1 MNNYLI
7 EYNDIYLLN
16 NEIESLIEKGFKDA
30 TKSVYDL
37 DEESLENALNDLDT
51 YSFLT
56 DKKTIIIKNIN
67 KLEDN
72 KQTTHLL
79 KYLENPNNDNLLI
92 LTTNKL
98 NMTKKIN
105 KELKKKTNYL
115 KLEANLE
122 KEIKSILK
130 GYKIDNKSINKLID
144 YSNNN
149 IDIIKSECDK
159 IINYKEND
167 KTITDEDI
175 ELLVVKHLGDSN
187 NLVFD
192 LVKYIA
198 SKDKRRALE
207 KYEKLGEY
215 GVDDIA
221 LTALLESQLRL
232 MIQVDLMMDER
243 KSKDIIA
250 KSLSQ
255 HPYRV
260 EKTMEL
266 LRSISRKELTKLIH
280 NLSEMDY
287 KIKSGKV
294 STKEQ
299 MLMYIINL

>member
-16 NEIESLIEKGFKDA
+16 NKIDELINKEFKEA
-30 TKSVYDL
+30 SKSVYDL
-37 DEESLENALNDLDT
+37 EEETLDNALNDLDT

-56 DKKTIIIKNIN
+56 ERKIIIIKNIN
-67 KLEDN
+67 KLEDD
-72 KQTTHLL
+72 KFTKHLM
-79 KYLENPNNDNLLI
+79 KYLDNPNNDNLLI

-105 KELKKKTNYL
+105 KELKNKTNYL

-122 KEIKSILK
+122 KEIKTMLK
-130 GYKIDNKSINKLID
+130 GYKIDTNCINMLIE

-149 IDIIKSECDK
+149 IDIIKTECDK
-159 IINYKEND
+159 LINYKESD
-167 KTITDEDI
+167 KNITKDDI
-175 ELLVVKHLGDSN
+175 EKIVVKHLGDSN

-207 KYEKLGEY
+207 KYEKLKEY
-215 GVDDIA
+215 SIDDIA
-221 LTALLESQLRL
+221 LTGLLESQLRL
-232 MIQVDLMMDER
+232 MVQVNMLMKR
-243 KSKDIIA
+243 RYSKDEIA
-250 KSLSQ
+250 KTLSQ
-255 HPYRV
+255 HPYRIQ
-260 EKTMEL
+260 KTMEL
-266 LRSISRKELTKLIH
+266 VRTITNKELTKLIQ

-287 KIKSGKV
+287 KIKSGKIAP
-294 STKEQ
+294 KDQ

>member
-16 NEIESLIEKGFKDA
+16 NEIDSLIEKGFKEA
-30 TKSVYDL
+30 TKSIYDL

-56 DKKTIIIKNIN
+56 DKKIIIIKNIN
-67 KLEDN
+67 KLEDD
-72 KQTTHLL
+72 KLTEHLF
-79 KYLENPNNDNLLI
+79 KYLESPNDDNLLI

-122 KEIKSILK
+122 KEIKNILK
-130 GYKIDNKSINKLID
+130 GYKIDTKSINKLIE

-159 IINYKEND
+159 LINYKEDD
-167 KTITDEDI
+167 KNITDEDI
-175 ELLVVKHLGDSN
+175 ETLVVKHLGDSN

-215 GVDDIA
+215 GIDDIA

-243 KSKDIIA
+243 KSKDTIA
-250 KSLSQ
+250 KTLSQ
-255 HPYRV
+255 HPYRI

-266 LRSISRKELTKLIH
+266 LRNVSRKELTKLIQ
-280 NLSEMDY
+280 NLGEMDY

-294 STKEQ
+294 NSKDQ

>member
-16 NEIESLIEKGFKDA
+16 NEIDKLINNGFNEA
-30 TKSVYDL
+30 SKSVYDL
-37 DEESLENALNDLDT
+37 EETTLDNALNDLDT
-51 YSFLT
+51 YSFIT
-56 DKKTIIIKNIN
+56 DKKIVIIKNIN
-67 KLEDN
+67 KLEQD
-72 KQTTHLL
+72 KFTEHLI
-79 KYLENPNNDNLLI
+79 KYLDNPNNDNLLI

-105 KELKKKTNYL
+105 KEIKNKTKYL

-122 KEIKSILK
+122 SEIKNLLK
-130 GYKIDNKSINKLID
+130 GYKIDSKTINLLIE

-159 IINYKEND
+159 LIQYKEDD
-167 KTITDEDI
+167 KNITTADI
-175 ELLVVKHLGDSN
+175 ETLVVKHLGDSN

-198 SKDKRRALE
+198 SKDKRRAIE
-207 KYEKLGEY
+207 KYEKLQEY
-215 GVDDIA
+215 NIDDMA
-221 LTALLESQLRL
+221 LTGLLESQLRL
-232 MIQVDLMMDER
+232 MKQIDILMDRRIGKTE
-243 KSKDIIA
+243 IA
-250 KSLSQ
+250 KNLSQ

-260 EKTMEL
+260 EKTIEL
-266 LRSISRKELTKLIH
+266 LRTVSKKELTKLIQ

-287 KIKSGKV
+287 KIKSGKIN
-294 STKEQ
+294 SKDQ

>member
-16 NEIESLIEKGFKDA
+16 NEIDSLIEKGFKDA
-30 TKSVYDL
+30 TKSIYDL
-37 DEESLENALNDLDT
+37 DEESLEAALNDLDT

-56 DKKTIIIKNIN
+56 DKKIIIIKNIN

-115 KLEANLE
+115 KLEVNLE
-122 KEIKSILK
+122 KEIKNILK
-130 GYKIDNKSINKLID
+130 GYKIDSKSINKLID

-167 KTITDEDI
+167 KTITEEDI

-280 NLSEMDY
+280 NLSKMDY

-294 STKEQ
+294 SSKEQ
-299 MLMYIINL
+299 MIMYIINL

>member
-16 NEIESLIEKGFKDA
+16 NKIDELISKDFKDA
-30 TKSVYDL
+30 SKSIYDL
-37 DEESLENALNDLDT
+37 EEEPLDNALNDLDT

-56 DKKTIIIKNIN
+56 EKKIIIIKNIN
-67 KLEDN
+67 KLEDD
-72 KQTTHLL
+72 KFTKHLM
-79 KYLENPNNDNLLI
+79 KYLDNPNNDNLLI

-105 KELKKKTNYL
+105 KELKKKTNYF

-122 KEIKSILK
+122 KEIKTMLK
-130 GYKIDNKSINKLID
+130 SYKIDTNCINMLIE

-149 IDIIKSECDK
+149 IDIIKTECDK
-159 IINYKEND
+159 LINYKEND
-167 KTITDEDI
+167 KTITKEDI
-175 ELLVVKHLGDSN
+175 EKIVVKHLGDSN

-198 SKDKRRALE
+198 CKDKRRALE
-207 KYEKLGEY
+207 KYEKLREY
-215 GVDDIA
+215 SIDDIA
-221 LTALLESQLRL
+221 LTGLLESQLRL
-232 MIQVDLMMDER
+232 MVQVNMLTKER
-243 KSKDIIA
+243 NTKDQIA
-250 KSLSQ
+250 KILSQ
-255 HPYRV
+255 HPYRIQ
-260 EKTMEL
+260 KTMEL
-266 LRSISRKELTKLIH
+266 ARTITNKELTRLIQ

-294 STKEQ
+294 SAKDQ

>member
-16 NEIESLIEKGFKDA
+16 NEIDSLIEKGFKDA
-30 TKSVYDL
+30 TKSIYDL
-37 DEESLENALNDLDT
+37 DEESLEAALNDLDT

-56 DKKTIIIKNIN
+56 DKKIIIIKNIN

-115 KLEANLE
+115 KLEVNLE
-122 KEIKSILK
+122 KEIKNILK
-130 GYKIDNKSINKLID
+130 GYKIDSKSINKLID

-167 KTITDEDI
+167 KTITEEDI

-294 STKEQ
+294 SSKEQ
-299 MLMYIINL
+299 MIMYIINL

>member
-16 NEIESLIEKGFKDA
+16 NKIDELINKEFKEA
-30 TKSVYDL
+30 SKSVYDL
-37 DEESLENALNDLDT
+37 EEETLDNALNDLDT

-56 DKKTIIIKNIN
+56 ERKIIIIKNIN
-67 KLEDN
+67 KLEDD
-72 KQTTHLL
+72 KFTKHLM
-79 KYLENPNNDNLLI
+79 KYLDNPNNDNLLI

-105 KELKKKTNYL
+105 KELKNKTNYL

-122 KEIKSILK
+122 KEIKTMLK
-130 GYKIDNKSINKLID
+130 GYKIDTNCINMLIE

-149 IDIIKSECDK
+149 IDIIKTECDK
-159 IINYKEND
+159 LINYKENN
-167 KTITDEDI
+167 KNITKEDI
-175 ELLVVKHLGDSN
+175 EKIVVKHLGDSN

-207 KYEKLGEY
+207 KYEKLKEY
-215 GVDDIA
+215 SIDDIA
-221 LTALLESQLRL
+221 LTGLLESQLRL
-232 MIQVDLMMDER
+232 MVQVNMLMKR
-243 KSKDIIA
+243 RYSKDEIA
-250 KSLSQ
+250 KTLSQ
-255 HPYRV
+255 HPYRIQ
-260 EKTMEL
+260 KTMEL
-266 LRSISRKELTKLIH
+266 VRTITNKELTKLIQ

-287 KIKSGKV
+287 KIKSGKIAP
-294 STKEQ
+294 KDQ

>member
-16 NEIESLIEKGFKDA
+16 NEIDSLIEKGFKDA
-30 TKSVYDL
+30 TKSIYDL
-37 DEESLENALNDLDT
+37 DEESLEAALNDLDT

-56 DKKTIIIKNIN
+56 DKKIIIIKNIN

-115 KLEANLE
+115 KLEVNLE
-122 KEIKSILK
+122 KEIKNILK
-130 GYKIDNKSINKLID
+130 GYKIDSKSINKLID

-167 KTITDEDI
+167 KTITEEDI

-187 NLVFD
+187 N
-192 LVKYIA
+192 
-198 SKDKRRALE
+198 
-207 KYEKLGEY
+207 
-215 GVDDIA
+215 
-221 LTALLESQLRL
+221 
-232 MIQVDLMMDER
+232 
-243 KSKDIIA
+243 
-250 KSLSQ
+250 
-255 HPYRV
+255 
-260 EKTMEL
+260 
-266 LRSISRKELTKLIH
+266 
-280 NLSEMDY
+280 
-287 KIKSGKV
+287 
-294 STKEQ
+294 
-299 MLMYIINL
+299 